1 MKQAFLTWATREESK
16 GRGRRRWHIGGRGEI
31 NTKNSWCEVS
41 GNLNLSRVMDLG
53 HTEPGKS
60 TRVAPTEPGLQET
73 WKFFVSAEPGHAT
86 TFASM
91 QPGPVGV
98 QATKQPHHASNGPG

>member
-1 MKQAFLTWATREESK
+1 VAH
-16 GRGRRRWHIGGRGEI
+16 RWERGEI

-41 GNLNLSRVMDLG
+41 GNLNFSRVTDLG

-73 WKFFVSAEPGHAT
+73 WKIFVSAEPGHAT
-86 TFASM
+86 TFASV